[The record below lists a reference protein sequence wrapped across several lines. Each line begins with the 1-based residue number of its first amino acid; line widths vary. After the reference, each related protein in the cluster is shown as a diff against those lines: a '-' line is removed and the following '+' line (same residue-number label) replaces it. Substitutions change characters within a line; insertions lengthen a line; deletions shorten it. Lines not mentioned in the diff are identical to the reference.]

1 MNELVIR
8 ASKVLGKNN
17 KHKVLMYA
25 ISTCVW
31 CKRAKRFLTNHS
43 VEFEYVDVDLCSID
57 ELREIKDDILKR
69 GGRLIYPTIIIDD
82 RILMTNPSEE
92 KLQEALESK

>member
-1 MNELVIR
+1 MVIR
-8 ASKVLGKNN
+8 TTKVLGKND

-31 CKRAKRFLTNHS
+31 CKRAKRFLKNQV
-43 VEFEYVDVDLCSID
+43 VEFEYVDVDLCSII

-69 GGRLIYPTIIIDD
+69 GGKLIYPTIIIDNH
-82 RILMTNPSEE
+82 ILMTNPSEE
-92 KLQEALESK
+92 KLKEALESE

>member
-8 ASKVLGKNN
+8 TSKVPGKNN

-82 RILMTNPSEE
+82 RILMTNPSEK

>member
-1 MNELVIR
+1 
-8 ASKVLGKNN
+8 
-17 KHKVLMYA
+17 MYA

-31 CKRAKRFLTNHS
+31 CKRAKRFLANHS

-69 GGRLIYPTIIIDD
+69 GGRLIYPTIVIDD